1 MAQSIMPGA
10 RRNVAV
16 SPAVAFVGR
25 HNSGKTT
32 LIERVIAELTARG
45 FDVGSIKHHSH
56 KGFDIDIPGKDS
68 YRHRAAGATDTVI
81 AAPGQVARIST
92 VRGELECADIL
103 EGMPGHDIVV
113 VEGYRKSGLPTIEIM
128 RAGNEADAVVAQ
140 AFLEGA
146 QAGASLG
153 TDFIQAGRAR
163 LRAERERDEKAAGGV
178 EGAASA
184 KAAGARAADE
194 KGASAEAPSAA
205 TPAAESAL
213 SASDQAKH
221 AADLRSKMPSGAT
234 IAVVTDIPAALE
246 AARIYGIPAFGLDDI
261 APVCDFL
268 VEHHVR
274 RRITVAIQAGG
285 ESRRMGR
292 SKATVPFA
300 GRPLICRLVERLAP
314 AADKM
319 LITTNEAENLAF
331 LHEQYP
337 DLGIR
342 LVPDICDHRGALP
355 GIHSALRAAES
366 EYVAIVAC
374 DMVCASS
381 ALVVREAA
389 LMAATM
395 ADVVVPVNK
404 HGFEPFHAL
413 YRRSTCLPV
422 VEAAVAAGEQRA
434 QAIFDRVKVQPLP
447 QSEVLKVEPMGGCFI
462 NVNTPEELKIMEKA
476 FAEE

>member
-163 LRAERERDEKAAGGV
+163 LRAERERAAEV
-178 EGAASA
+178 
-184 KAAGARAADE
+184 
-194 KGASAEAPSAA
+194 GAS
-205 TPAAESAL
+205 TL

-355 GIHSALRAAES
+355 GIYSALRAAES

-462 NVNTPEELKIMEKA
+462 NVNTPEELRIMEKA